1 MEKIRKYIGKIGK
14 GIATT
19 ALAGYL
25 ALGSIGQA
33 RTETSFSTY
42 FDAVE
47 RKEEIEEKIIDL
59 CTDREFL
66 KLDREFLKLDIAIS
80 GDYYGTLD
88 SLTGTLDSLTK
99 VLEGY
104 DAKIDSVGKIL
115 VESDKGVYKLGREAQ
130 KLGTFTSKIKRKYF
144 PVEDFCEKYYPTE

>member
-1 MEKIRKYIGKIGK
+1 MEEIKKYIGKIGK

-33 RTETSFSTY
+33 KAMDPEDIAY

-47 RKEEIEEKIIDL
+47 RKEGIEQKVIEL

-66 KLDREFLKLDIAIS
+66 KQDIATF
-80 GDYYGTLD
+80 GDYY
-88 SLTGTLDSLTK
+88 GTLDSLTK

-115 VESDKGVYKLGREAQ
+115 VESDKETYKLGKEAQ
-130 KLGTFTSKIKRKYF
+130 KRGKLSLKRKIKREYF
-144 PVEDFCEKYYPTE
+144 PVEDFCEKFDKFGCHYYPTK